1 MTTGERIR
9 NRRQELKMSA
19 DTLAEK
25 VGVNRA
31 TIYRYENGD
40 IESMS
45 TDVLE
50 PLAKALHTTPMYLM
64 GWEDAGSSSAA
75 VPEGLHG
82 IRRISLPILGEVACG
97 EPKYAAEEYHGTVSA
112 DGDFHADFCL
122 IAKGDSMINIGIHE
136 GTIVFVRIQQS
147 VENGEVA
154 VVLFEDDATLKR
166 VYFYPDA
173 GLMVLHAENPR
184 YKDMTFTGEQL
195 NSVRILG
202 KAVFYQNRIE

>member
-1 MTTGERIR
+1 MNTVDRVKAICKERKIAISKLEKDCGFANGYIGQLKKGSLPDDRAITIAKYLGVSLGE
-9 NRRQELKMSA
+9 LLDDPS
-19 DTLAEK
+19 
-25 VGVNRA
+25 
-31 TIYRYENGD
+31 
-40 IESMS
+40 
-45 TDVLE
+45 
-50 PLAKALHTTPMYLM
+50 
-64 GWEDAGSSSAA
+64 SSSAA
-75 VPEGLHG
+75 IPEGLHA

-112 DGDFHADFCL
+112 EGDFHADFCL
-122 IAKGDSMINIGIHE
+122 IAKGDSMSNIGIHE
-136 GTIVFVRIQQS
+136 GTIVFIRSQQA

-154 VVLFEDDATLKR
+154 VVLYEDDATLKR

-202 KAVFYQNRIE
+202 KAVFYQNTIE